1 MCEFCHKHGEGK
13 KWYLQ
18 AKNYSEDLLSDLK
31 RRKFLSEFNT
41 NSENISKAFEKLT
54 QVPTKNRFIRNLL
67 MSYSVGKMKKMH
79 YGQVLP
85 VEDVE
90 TILGFVN
97 SVVRIECI
105 CRKSFLG
112 TEQRYCYGVSMGPNG
127 GEMFKLMQDISTDY
141 GSGPYTKGL
150 EVLTKEE
157 ALANFRKYE
166 EEGLCHTVWTFVT
179 PFIAGIC
186 NCDRSDCG
194 AMKATF
200 AYNFPML
207 FRAEYVAEPNPDLC
221 VGCRECMR
229 VCQFGAMGYSAANKK
244 IMIDQSRCYGCGIC
258 RSNCNNNAIQLRE
271 RQDVPLAADLW

>member
-18 AKNYSEDLLSDLK
+18 AKNYSEDLLSDMK
-31 RRKFLSEFNT
+31 RRKFLAGFNA
-41 NSENISKAFEKLT
+41 NPEDISKSFEQLT
-54 QVPTKNRFIRNLL
+54 HAPVKNRFIRNLL
-67 MSYSVGKMKKMH
+67 MSYSVGRMKKMH

-85 VEDVE
+85 IEDVE
-90 TILGFVN
+90 AIMSFVN

-112 TEQRYCYGVSMGPNG
+112 TEQRYCYGLSMGPNG
-127 GEMFKLMQDISTDY
+127 GEVFKLMQGLSADY
-141 GSGPYTKGL
+141 QSGPYASGL

-200 AYNFPML
+200 AHNFPML
-207 FRAEYVAEPNPDLC
+207 FRAEYVAESNPDLC

-229 VCQFGAMGYSAANKK
+229 ACQFGAMGYSAANQK

-258 RSNCNNNAIQLRE
+258 RSSCNSNAIELRA
-271 RQDVPLAADLW
+271 RQDVPAAANLW

>member
-18 AKNYSEDLLSDLK
+18 AKNYSEDLLSDMK
-31 RRKFLSEFNT
+31 RRKFLSGFNA
-41 NSENISKAFEKLT
+41 NPENISKAFEKLD
-54 QVPTKNRFIRNLL
+54 QGPVKNRFIRNLL
-67 MSYSVGKMKKMH
+67 MSYSVGRMKKMH

-85 VEDVE
+85 MEDVE
-90 TILGFVN
+90 TIMGFVN

-112 TEQRYCYGVSMGPNG
+112 TEQRYCYGLSMGPNG
-127 GEMFKLMQDISTDY
+127 GEVFKLMQGISPDY
-141 GSGPYTKGL
+141 QAGPYASDL
-150 EVLTKEE
+150 EVLTKEQ

-207 FRAEYVAEPNPDLC
+207 FRAEYVAESNPDLC

-258 RSNCNNNAIQLRE
+258 RSSCSNNAIELRA
-271 RQDVPLAADLW
+271 RQDVPVAANLW